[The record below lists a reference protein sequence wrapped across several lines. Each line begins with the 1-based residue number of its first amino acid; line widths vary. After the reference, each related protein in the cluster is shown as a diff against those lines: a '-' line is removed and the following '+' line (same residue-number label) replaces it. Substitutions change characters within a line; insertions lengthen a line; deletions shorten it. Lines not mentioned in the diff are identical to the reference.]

1 MQAIQKINP
10 NQSLSQIGEGIIA
23 ETQSTDYE
31 TRINRERPACFVFL
45 IDQSGSM
52 SDHWGADTSKSKAD
66 MVALYVNNAINEL
79 INICQKSEAEPRHYF
94 DIAVIGYGQQR
105 SEAQL
110 LWEGNLA
117 GKTFVSPAELK
128 QNPTG
133 NQGEIEVVRRTFKGE
148 TIVKIPVVYWFSP
161 VAESLTP
168 MGSAFDICTAILEDW
183 TSQHTNSFP
192 PIVINITDGEQTDC
206 KDDELLKKAYQ
217 LRQTNTFYGK
227 TLLFNVHIS
236 SLSEQSVLFPER
248 MDELPP
254 NKQSRLLYEM
264 SSLLPLAFK
273 QRIATEVKKTD
284 LRENTD
290 YVAMTFQASV
300 SDMIKCLDIGT
311 KTIKTN

>member
-1 MQAIQKINP
+1 MQSLQKTTT
-10 NQSLSQIGEGIIA
+10 QSLSKIGNSLTT
-23 ETQSTDYE
+23 ETQIVPYD
-31 TRINRERPACFVFL
+31 TRINRDRPACFVFL

-52 SDHWGADTSKSKAD
+52 KDNWGGDTSKSKAE
-66 MVALYVNNAINEL
+66 MVALYVNNAMNEL
-79 INICQKSEAEPRHYF
+79 INACQKTEAEPRHYF
-94 DIAVIGYGQQR
+94 DIAVIGYGKK
-105 SEAQL
+105 SDEAHI

-133 NQGEIEVVRRTFKGE
+133 NNGEIEIIRRTFKGE
-148 TIVKIPVVYWFSP
+148 TKVKIPVVYWFSP
-161 VAESLTP
+161 VAKSLTP
-168 MGSAFDICTAILEDW
+168 MGSAFDKCTEILEDW
-183 TSQHTNSFP
+183 TAQHTNSFP

-206 KDDELLKKAYQ
+206 EDSKLLEKAHQ
-217 LRQTNTFYGK
+217 LRQTKTFYGK

-236 SLSEQSVLFPER
+236 SMTDASVVFPER
-248 MDELPP
+248 MDELPN

-264 SSLLPLAFK
+264 SSMLPLAFK

-284 LRENTD
+284 LRENTE

-311 KTIKTN
+311 KTIKTS

>member
-1 MQAIQKINP
+1 MNTIQKSNP
-10 NQSLSQIGEGIIA
+10 VSLSKLGQDLLID
-23 ETQSTDYE
+23 TQTATYD

-52 SDHWGADTSKSKAD
+52 SDYWGGDTSKSKAE

-79 INICQKSEAEPRHYF
+79 INACQKTEAEPRHYF
-94 DIAVIGYGQQR
+94 DIAVIGYGQQ
-105 SEAQL
+105 SEEAQI

-133 NQGEIEVVRRTFKGE
+133 NNGEIEVVRRTFKGE
-148 TIVKIPVVYWFSP
+148 TKVKIPVVYWFSP
-161 VAESLTP
+161 VAKSLTP
-168 MGSAFDICTAILEDW
+168 MGSAFDKCTEILHDW
-183 TSQHTNSFP
+183 TNQHATSFP

-206 KDDELLKKAYQ
+206 EPDELLEKAYR
-217 LRQTNTFYGK
+217 LRQTQTHYGK

-236 SLSEQSVLFPER
+236 ASTEQSVVFPES
-248 MDELPP
+248 MDELPH
-254 NKQSRLLYEM
+254 NKQSRLLYDM
-264 SSLLPLAFK
+264 SSMLPLAFK
-273 QRIATEVKKTD
+273 QRIATEVKKKD
-284 LRENTD
+284 LREHTE

>member
-1 MQAIQKINP
+1 MNTIQKSNP
-10 NQSLSQIGEGIIA
+10 VSLSKLGQDLLID
-23 ETQSTDYE
+23 TQTATYD

-52 SDHWGADTSKSKAD
+52 SDYWGGDTSKSKAE

-79 INICQKSEAEPRHYF
+79 INACQKTEAEPRHYF
-94 DIAVIGYGQQR
+94 DIAVIGYGQQ
-105 SEAQL
+105 SEEAQI

-133 NQGEIEVVRRTFKGE
+133 NNGEIEVVRRTFKGE
-148 TIVKIPVVYWFSP
+148 TKVKIPVVYWFSP
-161 VAESLTP
+161 VAKSLTP
-168 MGSAFDICTAILEDW
+168 MGSAFDKCTEILHDW
-183 TSQHTNSFP
+183 TNQHANSFP

-206 KDDELLKKAYQ
+206 EPDELLEKAYR
-217 LRQTNTFYGK
+217 LRQTQTHYGK

-236 SLSEQSVLFPER
+236 ASTEQSVVFPES
-248 MDELPP
+248 MDELPQ
-254 NKQSRLLYEM
+254 NKQSRLLYDM
-264 SSLLPLAFK
+264 SSMLPLAFK
-273 QRIATEVKKTD
+273 QRIATEVKKKD
-284 LRENTD
+284 LREHTE

>member
-1 MQAIQKINP
+1 MNTIQKSNP
-10 NQSLSQIGEGIIA
+10 VSLSKLGQDLLID
-23 ETQSTDYE
+23 TQTATYD

-52 SDHWGADTSKSKAD
+52 SDYWGGDTSKSKAE

-79 INICQKSEAEPRHYF
+79 INACQKTEAEPRHYF
-94 DIAVIGYGQQR
+94 DIAVIGYGQQ
-105 SEAQL
+105 SEEAQL

-133 NQGEIEVVRRTFKGE
+133 NNGEIEVVRRTFKGE
-148 TIVKIPVVYWFSP
+148 TKVKIPVVYWFSP
-161 VAESLTP
+161 VAKSLTP
-168 MGSAFDICTAILEDW
+168 MGSAFDKCTEILQDW
-183 TSQHTNSFP
+183 TNQHVTSFP

-206 KDDELLKKAYQ
+206 KPDELLEKAYQ
-217 LRQTNTFYGK
+217 LRQTQTHYGK

-236 SLSEQSVLFPER
+236 ASTEQSVVFPES
-248 MDELPP
+248 MDELPQ
-254 NKQSRLLYEM
+254 NKQSRLLYDM
-264 SSLLPLAFK
+264 SSMLPLAFK
-273 QRIATEVKKTD
+273 QRIATEVKKKD
-284 LRENTD
+284 LREHTE